1 MTDATK
7 LCNMLSRIDRADAMQ
22 NGSIDDCA
30 EHFNAIFLEAACNCI
45 PLKTVTIRSK
55 DAAWINVDIH
65 WAINQRYRLFKKCK
79 TQQ

>member
-30 EHFNAIFLEAACNCI
+30 EHINAIFFEAACKCI
-45 PLKTVTIRSK
+45 PL
-55 DAAWINVDIH
+55 
-65 WAINQRYRLFKKCK
+65 
-79 TQQ
+79 